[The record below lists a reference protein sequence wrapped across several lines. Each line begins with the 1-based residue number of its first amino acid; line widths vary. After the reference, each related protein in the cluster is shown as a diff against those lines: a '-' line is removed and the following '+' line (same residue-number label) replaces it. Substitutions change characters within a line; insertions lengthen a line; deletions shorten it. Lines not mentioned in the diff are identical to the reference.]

1 MSNVHHLPQREPST
15 RALPVNIEAE
25 QAVLGCILMWPDSY
39 LAASQVIKVE
49 HFSEPLH
56 QRIYEIAGALVAE
69 GKTPSPIT
77 IKTYLAD
84 QKVAEGMNAQQ
95 YLAHIAASAIPA
107 AQIAGVAGLV
117 VDLAARRQIIS
128 IANEAAEI
136 AYDAPVG
143 MRADQVAAG
152 AVSALDEIA
161 IMGVS
166 ESMRRSSIGQA
177 ARKAI
182 ESTARRKAGEPVRGV
197 STGLDSLD
205 TMLGALER
213 KQGSVLAGRPS
224 MGKTAV
230 AVSMALAAANAGAGV
245 LYISLEMG
253 DVPLAQRAMAAV
265 CFDDPGRPVE
275 YSRIARGMVSDHEIG
290 RLDLASRRL
299 DHLPI
304 LIEQQ
309 PSLSVSQITA
319 RARQARSYMASKNR
333 ELELVIVD
341 HLGLVGASNRYKGD
355 RVREMGEISSGLHG
369 LAKEL
374 DVHVLMLSQLSRS
387 IESRED
393 KRPQLHDLR
402 ESGELEQNADVVMGV
417 YREAYY
423 LERKGNRTIEE
434 DGRLIACENELEI
447 GVLKNRQGPTGPVR
461 LFCNIGC
468 NAVRDLHK

>member
-1 MSNVHHLPQREPST
+1 MSNVHHLSPRDPTPRQ
-15 RALPVNIEAE
+15 LPMNIEAE
-25 QAVLGCILMWPDSY
+25 QAVLGCILIWPESY

-49 HFSEPLH
+49 HFAEPLH

-69 GKTPSPIT
+69 GKVPSPIT
-77 IKTYLAD
+77 IKTYLGNQA
-84 QKVAEGMNAQQ
+84 VSESMNASQ
-95 YLAHIAASAIPA
+95 YLAHLAACAMPAASVSGA
-107 AQIAGVAGLV
+107 ASLV
-117 VDLAARRQIIS
+117 VDLAARRRIIS
-128 IANEAAEI
+128 IAEEAIAV
-136 AYDAPVG
+136 AYDTPVG
-143 MRADQVAAG
+143 TRADQVASD

-166 ESMRRSSIGQA
+166 ESMRRSTIGQA

-182 ESTARRKAGEPVRGV
+182 DSSARRKAGEPVRGV
-197 STGLDSLD
+197 STGLMTLD
-205 TMLGALER
+205 AMLGALER

-224 MGKTAV
+224 MGKTACAV
-230 AVSMALAAANAGAGV
+230 AMAMSAADAGAGV

-253 DVPLAQRAMAAV
+253 DVPLAQRAMASK
-265 CFDDPGRPVE
+265 CFGQGPGIE
-275 YSRIARGMVSDHEIG
+275 YSRIARGRVSEQEIG
-290 RLDLASRRL
+290 RLDIASRHLDRL
-299 DHLPI
+299 PF

-309 PSLSVSQITA
+309 PGLSVSQISA
-319 RARQARSYMASKNR
+319 RARQAASYMASKGR
-333 ELELVIVD
+333 ELELVVVD
-341 HLGLVGASNRYKGD
+341 HLGLVGASSRYKGD
-355 RVREMGEISSGLHG
+355 RVREIGEISAGLHG

-374 DVHVLMLSQLSRS
+374 DVHVMMLSQLSRA
-387 IESRED
+387 IESRDD

-447 GVLKNRQGPTGPVR
+447 GVLKNRQGPTGPAR

-468 NAVRDLHK
+468 NAVKDLAQ